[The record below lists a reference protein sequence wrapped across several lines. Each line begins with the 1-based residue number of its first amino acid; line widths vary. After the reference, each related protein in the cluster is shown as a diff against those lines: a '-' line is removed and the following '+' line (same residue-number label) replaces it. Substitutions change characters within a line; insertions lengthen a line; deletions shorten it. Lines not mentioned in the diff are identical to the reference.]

1 MSSNRGMDKED
12 VVYLY
17 NGLLL
22 SHKTEQNYAICRDVN
37 GPRDCHTEWSKSERE
52 KQLSDIKAYIY
63 GIYKNCVDEPICKAE
78 IDMQM

>member
-1 MSSNRGMDKED
+1 MLFAEMWMDLGT
-12 VVYLY
+12 VI
-17 NGLLL
+17 
-22 SHKTEQNYAICRDVN
+22 Q
-37 GPRDCHTEWSKSERE
+37 SEVSQKE